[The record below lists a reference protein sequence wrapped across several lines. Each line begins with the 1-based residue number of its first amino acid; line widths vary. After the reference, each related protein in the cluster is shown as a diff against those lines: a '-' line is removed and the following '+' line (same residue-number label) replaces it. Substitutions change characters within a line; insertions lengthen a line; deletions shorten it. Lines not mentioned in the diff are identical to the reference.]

1 MTTPTIMRNRRTI
14 SRIGELVPVGGS
26 EWRAFGAGILRSA
39 GFPVE
44 GLGLLS
50 CPELCA
56 AAQQYADGAI
66 DEAEYRGV
74 FAKERLRLSARITGL
89 FRREDFLSALT
100 WQNPN
105 ALSHGLHKLFT
116 ETDRLSSHR
125 RREEE
130 AAALYWQRYC
140 SKAETIGFFGPFAW
154 IPVGTP
160 GVALGFTPSAESVE
174 DLWVCMEAWAVQ
186 RLGTVFSESG
196 GRWWFPPR
204 VRPDQGLDEELGE
217 LVRPGHASSRVP
229 AQDMR
234 VLRLVDGSRN
244 GPDILAELTGD
255 PDGSTWNRVRVE
267 KTLVKYVHRRFLTWD
282 AAIPVSPAALPLL
295 SKRVRRIGDEG
306 LRCRFKDVLD
316 GVTARLRGLGDAV
329 DHRELHERLA
339 EFDEYYESITH
350 GPSHRSEGKAYAART
365 TVYMD
370 ATRPCTAS
378 VGESLLTRI
387 AEPLDLVLR
396 SAEWFGEQLCLA
408 FEKSMTEFIASTGGG
423 TRTVAD
429 VWGHSLE
436 LLWGEAEDNPLRA
449 VEEELSRRWAAILDG
464 WSGASATRI
473 RLESRRIR
481 GMVHG
486 CFPRTEQPV
495 PAMSVHSPDLQII
508 ARSAENVEAGD
519 YQVVL
524 GELHACLATLEMPAV
539 ESGVGTV
546 MAPVVRDS
554 INRALGTNRTV
565 PLFPSGW
572 RRNTGRV
579 KPARIG
585 TGETVIGFTNA
596 VAADPG
602 GIVPA
607 SRILLEDTPAGIVGI
622 MPSGRVLTLREIWGV
637 PLSILCADA
646 FKIGLPGEH
655 TPRLSIDDLVLFR
668 EAWTPTL
675 DELVPPGRGDPAMD
689 FVRVQRW
696 RASNGL
702 PARVFAKFSHETKP
716 IHVDFTSPV
725 LTANFVR
732 MARRAKELGA
742 AVVMTECLPLPEDN
756 WLCDDS
762 GRHYVSELRF
772 QMTRNPVNPSVTSAK
787 EKS

>member
-1 MTTPTIMRNRRTI
+1 MTTPTITRNRRTI
-14 SRIGELVPVGGS
+14 SRIKDLVPVGDS
-26 EWRAFGAGILRSA
+26 DWRAFGAGVLRSA

-44 GLGLLS
+44 GLDLLS
-50 CPELCA
+50 CPELCT
-56 AAQQYADGAI
+56 AAQRYMDGII
-66 DEAEYRGV
+66 DETEYRDA
-74 FAKERLRLSARITGL
+74 FAGERLRLSTRITGL
-89 FRREDFLSALT
+89 LRREDFLSALT
-100 WQNPN
+100 WQNRN
-105 ALSHGLHKLFT
+105 VLSHGMHELST
-116 ETDRLSSHR
+116 EAERLSSR
-125 RREEE
+125 RRRREE

-217 LVRPGHASSRVP
+217 LVRPGHVNPHVP

-244 GPDILAELTGD
+244 GSDILAELAGG
-255 PDGSTWNRVRVE
+255 PDASAWSRARVE

-295 SKRVRRIGDEG
+295 MKRVERIGDEG
-306 LRCRFKDVLD
+306 LRRRFSGVLD
-316 GVTARLRGLGDAV
+316 GIMARLQELGNAA
-329 DHRELHERLA
+329 DHRELRERLT
-339 EFDEYYESITH
+339 EFDEYYESIAH
-350 GPSHRSEGKAYAART
+350 GPSYRSEGKAYAART

-370 ATRPCTAS
+370 ATRPCAAS

-396 SAEWFGEQLCLA
+396 SAEWFGERLCLA
-408 FEKSMTEFIASTGGG
+408 FERSMTEFIVSTGGG
-423 TRTVAD
+423 AGTVAD
-429 VWGHSLE
+429 VWDHSLE
-436 LLWGEAEDNPLRA
+436 LLWGETEDNPLRT
-449 VEEELSRRWAAILDG
+449 VEEELSRRWAGILG
-464 WSGASATRI
+464 EPGASATRI

-481 GMVHG
+481 GAVHE
-486 CFPRTEQPV
+486 CFPRTEAPV
-495 PAMSVHSPDLQII
+495 PAMSVHSPDLQIV

-539 ESGVGTV
+539 ESSAGTAV
-546 MAPVVRDS
+546 TPVVRDT
-554 INRALGTNRTV
+554 INRALGTSRTV

-585 TGETVIGFTNA
+585 TGETGIGFTNA
-596 VAADPG
+596 VAADPERV
-602 GIVPA
+602 VPA
-607 SRILLEDTPAGIVGI
+607 SRILLTDTPAGIVGT

-668 EAWTPTL
+668 EAWTPTPE
-675 DELVPPGRGDPAMD
+675 ELIPPGRGDPAMD
-689 FVRVQRW
+689 FVRVQEW
-696 RASNGL
+696 RTSNGL
-702 PARVFAKFSHETKP
+702 PTRVFAKFSHETKP

-725 LTANFVR
+725 LTASLVR

-742 AVVMTECLPLPEDN
+742 TAVISECLPLPEDN

-762 GRHYVSELRF
+762 GQHYVSELRF
-772 QMTRNPVNPSVTSAK
+772 QMTRGPVNPSAIPVK
-787 EKS
+787 EES